1 MPIHDLKAQIKQLPE
16 QPGVYLYYN
25 DSGATL
31 YIGRARSLR
40 DRVRSYLG
48 ARGTS
53 PKTDALLDK
62 VARLEVVVTDSLV
75 EALAL
80 ENHLI
85 KQRNPRFN
93 ILLRDDKNYPYLK
106 LTTGESCPRVVVVR
120 RVERDGHTYAGPFLP
135 ATLARKTM
143 ALTHKLFGI
152 RSCNEVING
161 RRGRA
166 CLEYDIKR
174 CVAPCVDELCTQEQY
189 AETVEHARL
198 FLEGRNDELLGQL
211 KRRMLAE
218 SEDLRYE
225 AAAQTHD
232 AVKTIETLRNRE
244 QKMSTVRLGDRD
256 AFGMKIGLAGGI
268 IQVFQVRGGRVIE
281 RSELVAD
288 LPAGNELTVQETLE
302 AAVQQFYQ
310 TRVAPPEVH
319 VPVEVEDSEPLEYWL
334 TQNAGRKVRLVVPKR
349 GDKRGLLDLATR
361 NAELAYRSRF
371 SDEARE
377 GAVALEELR
386 VVLGLAVLPRRID
399 CFDISTLQ
407 GAETVGAMV
416 VSEDGRLS
424 PKEYRKYRLRGGDW
438 RRSSLGVSKGRRKEP
453 DERVA
458 SDVVETVGL
467 DGGGT
472 TRRLLDDFA
481 AIREVVG
488 RRYRRLMEEGGPLP
502 ELVVIDGG
510 SGQLSSAYA
519 AFESLGLS
527 NLVAIGLAKKEELV
541 YTRDSSEPL
550 ILEVGSAALKLLQR
564 LRDEAHRVALSYHRG
579 SRRRRDLR
587 SELQDIP
594 GVGAVR
600 RRALLTQLGSVANI
614 RRASREELV
623 PVVGAKAA
631 DAVLNHFATGRR

>member
-16 QPGVYLYYN
+16 QPGVYLYYD
-25 DSGATL
+25 DSGATI

-62 VARLEVVVTDSLV
+62 VSRLEVIVTDSLV

-80 ENHLI
+80 ESHLI
-85 KQRNPRFN
+85 KQRGPRFN
-93 ILLRDDKNYPYLK
+93 ILLRDDKNYPYLQ
-106 LTTGESCPRVVVVR
+106 LTTGESFPRVVVVR

-135 ATLARKTM
+135 AALARKTM
-143 ALTHKLFGI
+143 TLTHKLFGI
-152 RSCNEVING
+152 RSCNEAING

-232 AVKTIETLRNRE
+232 AVKTIETLLNRQ

-256 AFGMKIGLAGGI
+256 AFGMKIGSAGGI

-288 LPAGNELTVQETLE
+288 LPAGNELAVSETLE

-310 TRVAPPEVH
+310 TRVPPPEVH
-319 VPVEVEDSEPLEYWL
+319 VPVEVRDPGPLEAWL
-334 TQNAGRKVRLVVPKR
+334 TQSAGRKVRLVVPKR
-349 GDKRGLLDLATR
+349 GDKRRLLDLATR

-371 SDEARE
+371 SDEAR
-377 GAVALEELR
+377 AATVALEELR
-386 VVLGLAVLPRRID
+386 VVLGLSVLPRRIE

-416 VSEDGRLS
+416 VSEDGQLR
-424 PKEYRKYRLRGGDW
+424 PKEYRKYRLRGVGW
-438 RRSSLGVSKGRRKEP
+438 GGVKRSPLGTLNRREKEAN
-453 DERVA
+453 DK
-458 SDVVETVGL
+458 VEPVNL
-467 DGGGT
+467 DGGKISG
-472 TRRLLDDFA
+472 RLLDDYA
-481 AIREVVG
+481 AMREVVG

-510 SGQLSSAYA
+510 SGQLSSAYES
-519 AFESLGLS
+519 FESLGLS

-541 YTRDSSEPL
+541 YSRDSSDPL
-550 ILEVGSAALKLLQR
+550 ILEVGSAALRLLQR
-564 LRDEAHRVALSYHRG
+564 LRDEAHRVALSYHRR
-579 SRRRRDLR
+579 SRRRRDFR